1 MEQIEL
7 GKVED
12 QDLFHALWRA
22 GDLSWLLH
30 TDQAA
35 VHTQYRA
42 WAAQNPNEQDGILPR
57 VFVLGIA
64 RRWGKTYLCLLLKFE
79 DCLRDPG
86 SGHTYAT
93 ALQKDI
99 ADILIPLA
107 RHLSETAPEDCRPV
121 YRVSKQ
127 GETGGF
133 YFPNG
138 SSIKLV
144 GLDRNPDG
152 LRGRASD
159 GVVISEAV
167 LVASLKHAVRDVL
180 YPQFQGRPKARI
192 ILESSAPEY
201 PESDFDDFFLPDA
214 IHRGAYVERT
224 IDDNPILPAE
234 EREEFIKAAG
244 GRGSPTCEREYY
256 NVRTRDGSRV
266 VIPEFSVARHVKP
279 VVLPPYADAY
289 VAIDPGIRDLCAL
302 VYGFWDFKRAKLCIQ
317 ACWAE
322 RNAGTPTVAEQI
334 KVTEKDLWSD
344 LTAWNGKEFKSQPY
358 MRVADTD
365 LRLLTDLDKEHGIQV
380 RKIQG
385 SRSEL
390 KEPVI
395 NGLRTAFVND
405 QIEIDPSCVALI
417 SHITAARWNAS
428 RTDYQR
434 TEVHGHYD
442 LLDALT
448 HLWKS
453 IVRQRNPYPPEH
465 LGRSGVRVLHPEAR
479 MSRPAQALSKAFD
492 LMAPGQKHKD
502 SKKRKRD
509 HGVPRL

>member
-1 MEQIEL
+1 VEQIEL
-7 GKVED
+7 AKVED

-22 GDLSWLLH
+22 GDLSWLCH
-30 TDQAA
+30 AGQAEIYKK
-35 VHTQYRA
+35 YRE
-42 WAAQNPNEQDGILPR
+42 WAEKPPDPNKGDLAR
-57 VFVLGIA
+57 CFVMAIA
-64 RRWGKTYLCLLLKFE
+64 RRFGKTWLCLLLKFE
-79 DCLRDPG
+79 DCIREPG
-86 SGHTYAT
+86 SCHTYGCAF
-93 ALQKDI
+93 QRDI
-99 ADILIPLA
+99 SDILIPLA
-107 RHLSETAPEDCRPV
+107 RLISATAPPDCRPEF
-121 YRVSKQ
+121 RVSKQ

-133 YFPNG
+133 YFENG

-159 GVVISEAV
+159 GVVISEAGFV
-167 LVASLKHAVRDVL
+167 QSLKHAVRDVL
-180 YPQFQGRPKARI
+180 YPQLQGRPKARI
-192 ILESSAPEY
+192 ILESSAPEDL
-201 PESDFDDFFLPDA
+201 ETDFDEFFLPDA
-214 IHRGAYVERT
+214 KLRSAFIEKT
-224 IDDNPILPAE
+224 IDDNPILSSE

-266 VIPEFSVARHVKP
+266 VIPEFSVQRHVKP
-279 VVLPPYADAY
+279 VTLPPYADAY

-302 VYGFWDFKRAKLCIQ
+302 IFGFWDFKRAKLCIQ

-334 KVTEKDLWSD
+334 RVAEKELWSD

-492 LMAPGQKHKD
+492 LMSPGQKHKD